1 MTRFRRPIAVLVAAL
16 LLAAA
21 CATLTTKVTSDPRA
35 DFSKFRTFT
44 ITGDRLQTAEQ
55 AWLGDEI
62 ATRLQAHGLSR
73 VPENASLRVEP
84 RLFRQ
89 ATAGESTWGYSWW
102 SGNAT
107 GESSH
112 DVPAG
117 TLVVDLVD
125 PARNQL
131 VWRGLAKGTVP
142 AIGALQKGKV
152 EVALDRLFAD
162 FPPKTPAK

>member
-1 MTRFRRPIAVLVAAL
+1 MRASRSIAALSGAL

-21 CATLTTKVTSDPRA
+21 CATLTTSVTSDPRA
-35 DFSKFRTFT
+35 DFSQYRTFT
-44 ITGDRLQTAEQ
+44 IAGDRLQTAEQ
-55 AWLGDEI
+55 AWLGEEI
-62 ATRLQAHGLSR
+62 ASRLRAHGLSR

-89 ATAGESTWGYSWW
+89 ATAGESTWGYTWW
-102 SGNAT
+102 TGNSV
-107 GESSH
+107 GQSSR

-131 VWRGLAKGTVP
+131 VWRGLARGTVP

-152 EVALDRLFAD
+152 EIALDRLFDD
-162 FPPKTPAK
+162 FPPKAPAK

>member
-1 MTRFRRPIAVLVAAL
+1 MMRFRRSIAVPAGVL

-21 CATLTTKVTSDPRA
+21 CATLTTNVSSDPGA
-35 DFSKFRTFT
+35 DFSKYRTFT
-44 ITGDRLQTAEQ
+44 IAGDRLQTAEQ
-55 AWLGDEI
+55 AWLGDEV

-84 RLFRQ
+84 RLFREG
-89 ATAGESTWGYSWW
+89 TAGQSTWGYSWW
-102 SGNAT
+102 SGNAA
-107 GESSH
+107 GESAH

-131 VWRGLAKGTVP
+131 VWRGQANGTVP
-142 AIGALQKGKV
+142 TIGALKKGKV
-152 EVALDRLFAD
+152 LTALDRLFDD
-162 FPPKTPAK
+162 FPPKPAR

>member
-1 MTRFRRPIAVLVAAL
+1 MTPARRPLALLAAL

-21 CATLTTKVTSDPRA
+21 CATLTTNVSSDPRA
-35 DFSKFRTFT
+35 DFSQYKTFT
-44 ITGDRLQTAEQ
+44 IHGDRLQTSEQ
-55 AWLGDEI
+55 AWLGEEI

-73 VPENASLRVEP
+73 VPENASLRVES
-84 RLFRQ
+84 RLFRE
-89 ATAGESTWGYSWW
+89 ATAGQSTWGYSWW
-102 SGNAT
+102 SGNST
-107 GESSH
+107 GESSR

-142 AIGALQKGKV
+142 SIGALQKGKV
-152 EVALDRLFAD
+152 EIALDRMFAE
-162 FPPKTPAK
+162 FPPKAPVR